1 MSLTST
7 GFWADLAAIFG
18 AISIFI
24 TLIFIIIE
32 LRKNFEQFRII
43 REIHLH
49 DVQNQYYLF
58 WSRPK
63 NANLILKA
71 SKNFDDLTAAEK
83 FSFENYVEFRIRFFS
98 FGFNIVDKS
107 KELIS
112 VQNSRIKYFFSDA
125 GVRSGYYKMKKEG
138 RIPTLWSEVIEKA
151 M

>member
-1 MSLTST
+1 MSLAST

-58 WSRPK
+58 WSRPN
-63 NANLILKA
+63 NAELILKA

-98 FGFNIVDKS
+98 FGFNIVDKN
-107 KELIS
+107 KKLIS
-112 VQNSRIKYFFSDA
+112 AHYSRIKYFFSDA
-125 GVRSGYYKMKKEG
+125 GVRSCYDKMKKEG
-138 RIPTLWSEVIEKA
+138 RIPPLWSEVIERA

>member
-1 MSLTST
+1 MSLAST

-58 WSRPK
+58 WSRPN
-63 NANLILKA
+63 NANLYLRPQKILTTLVQQKSLA
-71 SKNFDDLTAAEK
+71 L
-83 FSFENYVEFRIRFFS
+83 RIMSNSGFVFFHL
-98 FGFNIVDKS
+98 V
-107 KELIS
+107 LI
-112 VQNSRIKYFFSDA
+112 
-125 GVRSGYYKMKKEG
+125 
-138 RIPTLWSEVIEKA
+138 
-151 M
+151 

>member
-1 MSLTST
+1 MSLAST

-58 WSRPK
+58 WSRPN
-63 NANLILKA
+63 NAELILKANAELILKA

-98 FGFNIVDKS
+98 FGFNIVDKN

-112 VQNSRIKYFFSDA
+112 AQNSRIKYFL
-125 GVRSGYYKMKKEG
+125 VM
-138 RIPTLWSEVIEKA
+138 LVCVLL
-151 M
+151 

>member
-58 WSRPK
+58 WSRPN

-71 SKNFDDLTAAEK
+71 SKKILTILLQQKSLALRIM
-83 FSFENYVEFRIRFFS
+83 SNSEFVFFHL
-98 FGFNIVDKS
+98 V
-107 KELIS
+107 LI
-112 VQNSRIKYFFSDA
+112 
-125 GVRSGYYKMKKEG
+125 
-138 RIPTLWSEVIEKA
+138 
-151 M
+151 

>member
-1 MSLTST
+1 MSLAST

-24 TLIFIIIE
+24 TLFFIIIE

-58 WSRPK
+58 WRRPN

-71 SKNFDDLTAAEK
+71 LKSFDDLTAAEK
-83 FSFENYVEFRIRFFS
+83 FSFENYVEFRIRFF
-98 FGFNIVDKS
+98 FIWF
-107 KELIS
+107 
-112 VQNSRIKYFFSDA
+112 
-125 GVRSGYYKMKKEG
+125 
-138 RIPTLWSEVIEKA
+138 
-151 M
+151 